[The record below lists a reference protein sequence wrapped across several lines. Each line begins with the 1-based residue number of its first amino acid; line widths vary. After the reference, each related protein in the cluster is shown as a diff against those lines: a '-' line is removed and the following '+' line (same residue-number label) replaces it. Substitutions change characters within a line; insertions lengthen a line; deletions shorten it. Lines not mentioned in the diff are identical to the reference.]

1 MTETDGTTSGP
12 KRVRLSAGYVEA
24 LEALTGYGADLL
36 NALNGDNEYCCIHR
50 PAMGRT
56 SRAAIGGTSTVTVRS
71 VTSATRSAM

>member
-36 NALNGDNEYCCIHR
+36 NALNGDNEYCCSPACDGPDEPCCHR
-50 PAMGRT
+50 WNIYGDGQ
-56 SRAAIGGTSTVTVRS
+56 ICDECYEVRD
-71 VTSATRSAM
+71 